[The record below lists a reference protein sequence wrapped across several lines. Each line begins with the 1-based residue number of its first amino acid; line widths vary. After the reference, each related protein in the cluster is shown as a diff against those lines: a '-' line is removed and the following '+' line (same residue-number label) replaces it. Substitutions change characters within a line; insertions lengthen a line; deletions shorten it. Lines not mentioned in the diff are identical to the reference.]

1 MARVRVKYTVRSAID
16 ARAAATQC
24 DCCGLPPPVE
34 TDHCHEHSWIRGPVC
49 KRCNSLLGKIES
61 GLLPD
66 QSDGATIDQLL
77 DHLAGCPD
85 CERVDVSALRP
96 SRGAR
101 GYRTLRVPVG
111 HASVLDQLALE
122 ESVPVGRRV
131 TLVDVMVAALA
142 LADSERPRIRELLK
156 GQR

>member
-24 DCCGLPPPVE
+24 DC
-34 TDHCHEHSWIRGPVC
+34 R
-49 KRCNSLLGKIES
+49 
-61 GLLPD
+61 
-66 QSDGATIDQLL
+66 A
-77 DHLAGCPD
+77 
-85 CERVDVSALRP
+85 
-96 SRGAR
+96 
-101 GYRTLRVPVG
+101 G

-142 LADSERPRIRELLK
+142 LADSERPRIRELLR